1 MRLPDS
7 SASPEPRDIRLA
19 WGAWASAALF
29 FFYVWIL
36 RVNPSVLVD
45 ELMAELAVGGAFVG
59 HLSAFYF
66 YGYAGG
72 QIPAG
77 ILLDRFGP
85 RRLLTVAAAVCAS
98 GAFLFS
104 ISSDATTMSL
114 ARFVIGAGA
123 AFSLVGSIH
132 VAGQW
137 LPATRYAML
146 GGSAMGCGMAGGV
159 VGQGPV
165 RVAVDAWGWRPV
177 MVAISIAGL
186 LLAGLLWSTVRDRSR
201 GAGGLGAVL
210 GGLVHVASKR
220 NNWLNAIAG
229 LGVTGPLLGFG
240 ALWGVPYLEQ
250 VLQLERAAAA
260 GVASMTLAGMGFGAP
275 LTGWLSD
282 RLSSWRVPLLIG
294 SALSAS
300 ALLVL
305 MFAPLTVWTAG
316 LACFALGLATS
327 SQIVNFSFAR
337 AYNPPEYRATA
348 NGLINGVVTGAGALF
363 QPAIGWV
370 LDLNWDGRMQAGAR
384 IYAQADFQWGFCLL
398 LIALAIGFCC
408 ALALRIR

>member
-1 MRLPDS
+1 M
-7 SASPEPRDIRLA
+7 RLA
-19 WGAWASAALF
+19 WCAWGSAALF
-29 FFYVWIL
+29 FFYAWVL

-85 RRLLTVAAAVCAS
+85 RRLLTVAAGVCAS
-98 GAFLFS
+98 GALMFAA
-104 ISSDATTMSL
+104 SSDAATMSA

-123 AFSLVGSIH
+123 AFSLIGSIH

-146 GGSAMGCGMAGGV
+146 SGIAMGCGMAGGV

-165 RVAVDAWGWRPV
+165 RVAVDEWGWRPV
-177 MVAISIAGL
+177 VAGIGVAGL
-186 LLAGLLWSTVRDRSR
+186 LLAILLWTTVRDRTR
-201 GAGGLGAVL
+201 GTGGISSLL
-210 GGLVHVASKR
+210 GGLAHVASKR
-220 NNWLNAIAG
+220 SNWLNAFAG

-250 VLQLERAAAA
+250 ALDLERAAAA

-275 LTGWLSD
+275 LTGYLTD
-282 RLSSWRVPLLIG
+282 RLRTVRGPLLAG
-294 SALSAS
+294 CTLSAC
-300 ALLVL
+300 ALLFL
-305 MFAPLTVWTAG
+305 LFAPLTVWSAG

-327 SQIVNFSFAR
+327 SQIVNFTFAR

-370 LDLNWDGRMQAGAR
+370 LDLHWDGRMEAGAR
-384 IYAQADFQWGFCLL
+384 VYAQADFQWAFSLL
-398 LIALAIGFCC
+398 LIALGTGFCC
-408 ALALRIR
+408 ALALRLR